1 MISEKGFTDPIY
13 ERSNKGM
20 SYIENNLID
29 SDRNVYLAVDS
40 LIEIN
45 NIITVSNNFTWRNVN
60 VNPYGFDQMYVDK
73 NLT

>member
-1 MISEKGFTDPIY
+1 MILEKGFTDTNY

-20 SYIENNLID
+20 SYLENNLID
-29 SDRNVYLAVDS
+29 SDRNMYLTVDS

-45 NIITVSNNFTWRNVN
+45 NIINVSNNFTWRNVN

-73 NLT
+73 NLI

>member
-1 MISEKGFTDPIY
+1 MILEKGFTDTNY

-29 SDRNVYLAVDS
+29 SDRNMYLAVDS

-45 NIITVSNNFTWRNVN
+45 NIILFQIILL
-60 VNPYGFDQMYVDK
+60 GEM
-73 NLT
+73 LM